1 MMLTYTPVKR
11 MFDAVAAMVG
21 LILLAPVF
29 AAVALAIRITM
40 GGPVLFKRQRPG
52 RDERLFTFFKFR
64 TMETD
69 PDAHGHLLPDA
80 QRLTRLGKFLR
91 SSSLDEIP
99 QLWNVL
105 RGEMSLVGP
114 RPLLVA
120 YLDRYTP
127 EQARRHEV
135 LPGIT
140 GWAQVNGRNALSW
153 EEKFKLDVWY
163 VDHRSLGLDARI
175 LWMTLVRVL
184 RREGINHGGYATMA
198 EYIGPTH
205 S

>member
-64 TMETD
+64 TMETAA
-69 PDAHGHLLPDA
+69 DAHGHLLPDA

-99 QLWNVL
+99 QL
-105 RGEMSLVGP
+105 
-114 RPLLVA
+114 
-120 YLDRYTP
+120 
-127 EQARRHEV
+127 
-135 LPGIT
+135 
-140 GWAQVNGRNALSW
+140 
-153 EEKFKLDVWY
+153 
-163 VDHRSLGLDARI
+163 
-175 LWMTLVRVL
+175 
-184 RREGINHGGYATMA
+184 
-198 EYIGPTH
+198 
-205 S
+205 